1 MTETFFPVSEERAAV
16 IVHECP
22 PGVEEQQLD
31 EAVAEVVVAR
41 EEVEVVQ
48 DAETEAELS
57 GAVEPAD
64 EEATV
69 PEFVFQDCEAGHQPG
84 LGPGPGPGPSLG
96 PFCSDI
102 LSWLSRRT
110 FVTRLGASGQS
121 RNPAASWE
129 EPLWLQ

>member
-1 MTETFFPVSEERAAV
+1 MIVVTETFFPVSVERVAV

-22 PGVEEQQLD
+22 SGVEEQQLEED
-31 EAVAEVVVAR
+31 AAEVVIVR

-57 GAVEPAD
+57 GAAGPVD
-64 EEATV
+64 EEADAAV
-69 PEFVFQDCEAGHQPG
+69 FVFQDEEPGHQPG

-102 LSWLSRRT
+102 LSW
-110 FVTRLGASGQS
+110 
-121 RNPAASWE
+121 
-129 EPLWLQ
+129 